1 MIPIPKQY
9 LQLDDKELLSFCQ
22 DMTPYRIERDDIGQ
36 IFVAE
41 PTGTYTGGF
50 NAEVTTEIGLW
61 NREKKQGKVFDS
73 STGFK
78 LPNSAVRSP
87 DSAWIALERWLSI
100 PKEDRQSFAAIVP
113 DFVIEIMSRSDSQ
126 VVLQKKMEQYI
137 QNGVRLGW
145 LIEPAQQQAWI
156 YRQDGSVE
164 HRDSFEKPLSGE
176 DVLVGFEL
184 RVNELVE

>member
-9 LQLDDKELLSFCQ
+9 LQLDDEELWNFCQ
-22 DMTPYRIERDDIGQ
+22 EMAPYRIERDGAGQ

-61 NREKKQGKVFDS
+61 NRKTKQGKGFDS

-78 LPNSAVRSP
+78 LPDSSVRSP
-87 DSAWIALERWLSI
+87 DSSWIALERWLKI
-100 PKEDRQSFAAIVP
+100 PEAERQVFAAITP
-113 DFVIEIMSRSDSQ
+113 DFVAEIMSRNDSLT
-126 VVLQKKMEQYI
+126 VLQQKMEQYI

-156 YRQDGSVE
+156 YRIDGSVE
-164 HRDSFEKPLSGE
+164 HRDSFEQPLLGE

>member
-9 LQLDDKELLSFCQ
+9 LQLNDEELLNFCQ

-41 PTGTYTGGF
+41 PTGTYTGKI
-50 NAEVTTEIGLW
+50 NAGVTSEMYQW
-61 NREKKQGKVFDS
+61 NKQKKKGEVFDS

-87 DSAWIALERWLSI
+87 DSSWIAQERWLSI
-100 PKEDRQSFAAIVP
+100 PKEDRQSFAAITP
-113 DFVIEIMSRSDSQ
+113 DFVVEIMSRNDSLM
-126 VVLQKKMEQYI
+126 VLQEKMEHYI

-145 LIEPAQQQAWI
+145 LIEPAQQQVWI
-156 YRQDGSVE
+156 YRKDGSVE
-164 HRDSFEKPLSGE
+164 HQDSFDKPLLGE

-184 RVNELVE
+184 RLNELVD